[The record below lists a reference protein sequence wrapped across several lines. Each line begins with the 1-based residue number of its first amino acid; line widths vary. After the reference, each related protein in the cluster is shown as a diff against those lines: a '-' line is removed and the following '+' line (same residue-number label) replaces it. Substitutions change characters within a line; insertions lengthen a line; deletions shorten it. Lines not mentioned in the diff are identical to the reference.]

1 MTNFSRRNF
10 FGVTTAFCFIS
21 SCGEQQA
28 FEWKVETKAE
38 RALRESRER
47 LQKTVGEG
55 GLVGAGGGVIIGA
68 ALGGLGGAVRG
79 AQIGRLGGAAA
90 GLYVKQI
97 QKQFSDKDAQSNKI
111 ISDLRATNANLEL
124 ALQAMN
130 AVVDERRQ
138 RAAQSL
144 TDSTRDIRNSDE
156 ATTLV
161 EAARS
166 QQEFFTSTRGL
177 VIQRGLDTQ
186 TSGIDSELARL
197 RNRVQ
202 KLRAVS
208 QDLSKI

>member
-1 MTNFSRRNF
+1 ML
-10 FGVTTAFCFIS
+10 
-21 SCGEQQA
+21 
-28 FEWKVETKAE
+28 K
-38 RALRESRER
+38 
-47 LQKTVGEG
+47 
-55 GLVGAGGGVIIGA
+55 
-68 ALGGLGGAVRG
+68 
-79 AQIGRLGGAAA
+79 
-90 GLYVKQI
+90 KQI
-97 QKQFSDKDAQSNKI
+97 QKQFSDKEAQSNKI
-111 ISDLRATNANLEL
+111 ISDLRSTNANLEL

-144 TDSTRDIRNSDE
+144 TDLTRDTRNDDE
-156 ATTLV
+156 AIALV
-161 EAARS
+161 EAARG

-197 RNRVQ
+197 RDRVQ

>member
-1 MTNFSRRNF
+1 MKNFSRRNF
-10 FGVTTAFCFIS
+10 FGAMSAFCFTS

-28 FEWKVETKAE
+28 FEWKAETNAE

-68 ALGGLGGAVRG
+68 ALGGIGGAVRG
-79 AQIGRLGGAAA
+79 AQIGRVGGAAA

-97 QKQFSDKDAQSNKI
+97 QKQFSDKEAQSNKI
-111 ISDLRATNANLEL
+111 ISDLRSTNANLEL

-144 TDSTRDIRNSDE
+144 TDLTRDTRNDDE
-156 ATTLV
+156 AIALV
-161 EAARS
+161 EAARG

-197 RNRVQ
+197 RDRVQ

-208 QDLSKI
+208 QDLSII